1 MAILCNPECAKKA
14 QAEIDAVVGQT
25 RLPSFEDEAALPY
38 LKAMIKESM
47 RLVTLFNFLT
57 SRYLYLYVR
66 KRWRPVAPTGIA
78 HAVTQDDYYEGYYIP
93 KGATVYANIL

>member
-1 MAILCNPECAKKA
+1 MALHPEIQRKA
-14 QAEIDAVVGQT
+14 QAEIDTVVGQT

-47 RLVTLFNFLT
+47 RSVTLFLFLIP
-57 SRYLYLYVR
+57 RYLYLYMYDR

-78 HAVTQDDYYEGYYIP
+78 HAVTQDDYYEGYLIT
-93 KGATVYANIL
+93 KGTTIVPNIW